1 MIRRQAKYLSINDIG
16 KSIDFHAPCHPAC
29 SAYGPLEKLESL
41 DSRRMAVTVWGEW
54 FIIPLDLEVEITGKW
69 PSS

>member
-1 MIRRQAKYLSINDIG
+1 MIRRQAKYLSINDVGKYIG
-16 KSIDFHAPCHPAC
+16 FQAPCHPAC
-29 SAYGPLEKLESL
+29 AAYGELEKLESL
-41 DSRRMAVTVWGEW
+41 DSQRMAVTVWGEQ